1 MSDPLDEDYA
11 RAGFGNR
18 LGFGER
24 PALVVVDF
32 VRAYLDRECSLYAG
46 VEAVRDAC
54 VRLLERARE
63 ATIPVFHTNVEFM
76 PGGANGGVFYRKA
89 PALKHFERGSPF
101 GEFAEGLEPR
111 DDEIVITKQ
120 YGSAFF
126 GTPLASLLTAKG
138 VDTLLIAG
146 LSTSGCVRA
155 TAVDTVQ
162 HGFVPVVV
170 ADAVGDRDPGPHE
183 SNLFDLQAKYADV
196 VALGEVEDY
205 LRKLR
210 G

>member
-32 VRAYLDRECSLYAG
+32 VRAYLDRKCSLYAG